1 MIKKLT
7 VFFLSFLTA
16 FKVLADDVVKTEDV
30 AMADK
35 LRADGKIYVV
45 VLVLLI
51 VFIGIAIY
59 LFMMDRKVSRL
70 ENELKNK

>member
-1 MIKKLT
+1 M
-7 VFFLSFLTA
+7 
-16 FKVLADDVVKTEDV
+16 ADELVKTEDV

-35 LRADGKIYVV
+35 FRADGKIYVV
-45 VLVLLI
+45 VFVLLI
-51 VFIGIAIY
+51 VFIGIAVY